1 VRKELKDRFDH
12 AYAQISNT
20 RFLNKEA
27 IGGEVPFYIASYPP
41 EQETDARRL
50 ITSLN
55 RQLNENGVKTLC
67 IDLLELSLSILE
79 RRTKMER
86 LYRLEERKAPELF
99 VETVQSLLDME
110 RHLVPA
116 LEDRMTAAADFRVLL
131 LTGIGSVYPFVRS
144 HNLLN
149 NMQRIAKDAP
159 TVLFFPGT
167 YTGTALKLFDTLQ
180 DDNYYRAFDLAS
192 LNL

>member
-12 AYAQISNT
+12 AYAQISNP

-27 IGGEVPFYIASYPP
+27 IGGEVPFYICSYPP
-41 EQETDARRL
+41 EQETDAQRL

-67 IDLLELSLSILE
+67 VDLLELSLDILE
-79 RRTKMER
+79 RRTKIER

-116 LEDRMTAAADFRVLL
+116 LEERMTAAVEFRVLL

-180 DDNYYRAFDLAS
+180 DDNYYRAFDLVS

>member
-1 VRKELKDRFDH
+1 VRKELTDRFEH
-12 AYAQISNT
+12 AYAQIANP

-27 IGGEVPFYIASYPP
+27 IGGEVPFYILGYPP

-50 ITSLN
+50 ITSLD

-67 IDLLELSLSILE
+67 IDLLQLSLDILQG
-79 RRTKMER
+79 RTKLAR
-86 LYRLEERKAPELF
+86 LYRLEERKPPAQF

-110 RHLVPA
+110 RHFVPA
-116 LEDRMTAAADFRVLL
+116 LEERMGAAGDFRVLL
-131 LTGIGSVYPFVRS
+131 LTGVGSVYPFVRS

-167 YTGTALKLFDTLQ
+167 YTGTALNLFDTLK